1 MNKTSF
7 GHAVGI
13 RRRVSFLS
21 ERNAARLSSGA
32 VTQDSQGFATT
43 DGSRV
48 YRYGDSNPGLMAEN
62 HPS

>member
-32 VTQDSQGFATT
+32 VTQDSQGFCNNRRIEGIPVRGFEPRF
-43 DGSRV
+43 DG
-48 YRYGDSNPGLMAEN
+48 
-62 HPS
+62 